1 MKHTNLFLLVFIIGT
16 CLTGSA
22 QSAPIAEAE
31 TVTSE
36 SIASLPFDRRVCRIG
51 MECLR
56 PVGYG
61 EVVVLE
67 FE

>member
-1 MKHTNLFLLVFIIGT
+1 MKHISLFLLVFIIGT

-22 QSAPIAEAE
+22 VSIASEE
-31 TVTSE
+31 PVTGAE

>member
-1 MKHTNLFLLVFIIGT
+1 MKTIHLCLCRLLFIVGV
-16 CLTGSA
+16 CLTNSA
-22 QSAPIAEAE
+22 VSETVAE
-31 TVTSE
+31 TE

>member
-1 MKHTNLFLLVFIIGT
+1 MKPTNLFLLVFIIGT

-36 SIASLPFDRRVCRIG
+36 SIASLPFDRRVCRFG